1 MQCARNDG
9 TFWSVTIFCRF
20 CHAMDEQKISHDI
33 GRAILLLLPF
43 NVGSCVSLGEN
54 HASSYLVCHC
64 RVPRGLCRE
73 SAYAYTFVDHMDSG
87 AWNCR
92 LDYRRSGNASVLST
106 KRRRPISSRRFNRF
120 NPRGDFSPL
129 SLAQV
134 PPASTARLDV
144 NKRRRLHSRRRAWR
158 LRSRHALQ
166 GTQLT

>member
-1 MQCARNDG
+1 M
-9 TFWSVTIFCRF
+9 SK
-20 CHAMDEQKISHDI
+20 KISHDI

-106 KRRRPISSRRFNRF
+106 KRRGRFHPGGLIVSILGAILVLYLWHRF
-120 NPRGDFSPL
+120 HL
-129 SLAQV
+129 QV
-134 PPASTARLDV
+134 PC
-144 NKRRRLHSRRRAWR
+144 
-158 LRSRHALQ
+158 
-166 GTQLT
+166 G